1 MLAYLL
7 ALVVGFGSLAIYL
20 AAFFFPE
27 IHRKNDFIWS
37 GVGLFYALV
46 LWIFAPRIT
55 GGLLLGHVA
64 SVALLV
70 WFGWQT
76 LSLRRQLTPE
86 VQQTPIPSPEL
97 VKVSIQ
103 EQVSKFSFQE
113 KLGQLPAL
121 IANVVSGVKGKV
133 QQTVSKKPAAPT
145 EKPVVEIIDQTTPVP
160 EQPSET
166 ATPSAEAVN
175 VSLPEPVVDSI
186 PTAETEAVAA
196 EVSET
201 KEPEATKVSE
211 EVTPES
217 ETQVKTETVPEL
229 TPPTPPTPE
238 LVAAAQEE
246 TEEKQP
252 VPVEEVA
259 PDAVLAPPAE
269 APPEKLP
276 PSPETGG

>member
-1 MLAYLL
+1 MLAYVL
-7 ALVVGFGSLAIYL
+7 ALVVGLGSLAIYM

-27 IHRKNDFIWS
+27 IHRKNDFVWS

-46 LWIFAPRIT
+46 LWIFTPRIT

-97 VKVSIQ
+97 VKMSIQ
-103 EQVSKFSFQE
+103 EQVSNFSVRE

-121 IANVVSGVKGKV
+121 IGGVFSGVKGKL
-133 QQTVSKKPAAPT
+133 QQTVSKKPPAPID
-145 EKPVVEIIDQTTPVP
+145 KPTVEIIDKITPVP
-160 EQPSET
+160 EQASATET
-166 ATPSAEAVN
+166 SPAEAVT
-175 VSLPEPVVDSI
+175 VPAPEQSVESI
-186 PTAETEAVAA
+186 PTIDTEAPAA
-196 EVSET
+196 
-201 KEPEATKVSE
+201 KVSE
-211 EVTPES
+211 EVTPEN
-217 ETQVKTETVPEL
+217 VPEA
-229 TPPTPPTPE
+229 TPPNPPTPE
-238 LVAAAQEE
+238 LVAEAQPE
-246 TEEKQP
+246 TGEQQP
-252 VPVEEVA
+252 IPVEEVA

-276 PSPETGG
+276 PNPETGS